1 MQGVYKIENINNG
14 KKYIGSSKD
23 IDKRFYQHKR
33 ELENKTHHSVKLQ
46 HAWSKAKDKDIFV
59 FDVVEVVDD
68 IDVLKDREQYYIDLY
83 DAYYNGYNCSLKV
96 DNPRYAKKNLDKKK
110 KAAMIPALKDEF
122 NALYTPNK
130 FYLRGWSARK
140 FAEGLYSY
148 SSYNLILTCV
158 RWFLLT
164 YPEPEYK
171 LQFGTHLNKS
181 YLWIHYKNIDFAVYK
196 YDKGKVV
203 LVKDGTDRTV
213 DRLKHMNLYDESHH
227 QIRSDF
233 N

>member
-23 IDKRFYQHKR
+23 IDKRFYQHR
-33 ELENKTHHSVKLQ
+33 YELENKTHHSVKLQ
-46 HAWSKAKDKDIFV
+46 HAWSKSKDKDIFV

-96 DNPRYAKKNLDKKK
+96 DNPRYAKKSLDKKK
-110 KAAMIPALKDEF
+110 KTLAVPDLREEF
-122 NALYTPNK
+122 NTLYNPEK

-148 SSYNLILTCV
+148 SSYNFILTCM
-158 RWFLLT
+158 RWFLST

-171 LQFGTHLNKS
+171 LQIGTSSNKS
-181 YLWIHYKNIDFAVYK
+181 YLWVHYKNTDFAVYK

-227 QIRSDF
+227 QIRGDF